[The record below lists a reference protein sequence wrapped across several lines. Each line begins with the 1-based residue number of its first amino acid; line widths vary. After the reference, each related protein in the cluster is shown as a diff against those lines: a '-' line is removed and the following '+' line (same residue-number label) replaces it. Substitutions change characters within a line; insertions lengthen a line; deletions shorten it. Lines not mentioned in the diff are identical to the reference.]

1 MQLRDKAEYEYEE
14 VVTGHI
20 NDFRD
25 KRRNLGAR
33 VLLHNSSRRIG
44 YQIYEW
50 PLPSDIQEARTSKAR
65 GKKRA
70 EFAQER
76 EQYKNFVQLHNK
88 AECAYGFEQRSR
100 SRTGCRLSTILGS
113 TPPCYMG
120 KDESSSILK
129 PRISPANLDNRT
141 VEEMTAAVPPMPSK
155 SHRFEVLSGEL

>member
-25 KRRNLGAR
+25 KRHNLGAR
-33 VLLHNSSRRIG
+33 KFYYTTQAAKLGIKSMNGRYPATSR
-44 YQIYEW
+44 
-50 PLPSDIQEARTSKAR
+50 KR
-65 GKKRA
+65 GHQKPGEKKRA

-76 EQYKNFVQLHNK
+76 EQNKNFVQLHNK

-100 SRTGCRLSTILGS
+100 SRTGCRLSAILGS

-129 PRISPANLDNRT
+129 PRIT
-141 VEEMTAAVPPMPSK
+141 WTIVQSK
-155 SHRFEVLSGEL
+155 K